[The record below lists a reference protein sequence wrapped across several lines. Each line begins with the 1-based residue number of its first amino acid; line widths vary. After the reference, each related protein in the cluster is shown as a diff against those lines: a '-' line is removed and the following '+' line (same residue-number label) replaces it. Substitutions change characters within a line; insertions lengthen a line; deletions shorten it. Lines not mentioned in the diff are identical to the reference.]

1 MIQPVTKNKISMS
14 TQAEKTD
21 IPRPAAT
28 VILIRE
34 LADELQVYLLKRST
48 KSGFM
53 AGNYVFPGGV
63 LDPGDRDACYW
74 QPYVDL
80 NPAEL
85 TQRLA
90 GKNLNDQEAQP
101 YGIAAIRE
109 TFEEAG
115 VLLGRCEKEST
126 AELEKLNRMRQ
137 NIETSENWLQDLV
150 ATGKWMLS
158 FSGLYPWSHWI
169 TPAKMKK
176 RFDTRFFIA
185 PMPPDQV
192 CRPDNR
198 ETTHGVWISPHKGLA
213 GNQSGE
219 IPLSPPTVVTLH
231 ELLSYQ
237 SLDDLVQHAVKN
249 SWGEAL
255 MPRLT
260 FAGED
265 PVIVEPW
272 DPKYHHAVIHL
283 TAGELAKNR
292 AGVGQPFSRLWNDGG
307 IWRPVKASSGND

>member
-1 MIQPVTKNKISMS
+1 MS
-14 TQAEKTD
+14 TQAEKTN

-34 LADELQVYLLKRST
+34 LAGELQVYLLKRST

-53 AGNYVFPGGV
+53 AGNYVFPGGM
-63 LDPGDRDACYW
+63 LDPGDLDANYW

-80 NPAEL
+80 SPTEF

-90 GKNLNDQEAQP
+90 GKSLNELDALP

-115 VLLGRCEKEST
+115 VLLGHRETEST
-126 AELEKLNRMRQ
+126 AELEELNRKRQ
-137 NIETSENWLQDLV
+137 SNENSVNWLHDLV
-150 ATGKWMLS
+150 ATGKWTLLL
-158 FSGLYPWSHWI
+158 SGLYPWSHWI

-198 ETTHGVWISPHKGLA
+198 ETTHGVWISPQKGLA

-231 ELLSYQ
+231 ELLKHR
-237 SLDDLVQHAVKN
+237 SLGGLVEHAIKN

-260 FAGED
+260 FAGKD

-272 DPKYHHAVIHL
+272 DPKYHQAEIHL
-283 TAGELAKNR
+283 TAEELAKNR
-292 AGVGQPFSRLWNDGG
+292 SGVGQPFSRLWNDGG
-307 IWRPVKASSGND
+307 IWRPVRASSESD